1 MLDRLGTAL
10 CLSVAAAVVVFSS
23 VLSGQPSTPSKG
35 SASVSDK
42 KVVRVLFV
50 GNSLTAANDLPSVVQ
65 AMARAGG
72 VRFVYRA
79 VTPGGTSLE
88 DQWQRG
94 QARKLLASAHWD
106 YLVLQQG
113 PSSRPESR
121 ENLRQWATRWADLA
135 RAQGTT
141 PALYMVWPIQ
151 GPADGFQ
158 LVSRSYRQAATA
170 SRSRLLPAG
179 EAWQAAVRSDP
190 AISLYTADGLHPKSA
205 GTYLAALV
213 ITRGLTGVKLEDIPP
228 KLTLSNG
235 KVFQL
240 PDAQA
245 KALRRFAKDVRGS

>member
-1 MLDRLGTAL
+1 MLDHLGNSL
-10 CLSVAAAVVVFSS
+10 CSAVAAAVVALSTGLAGQSS
-23 VLSGQPSTPSKG
+23 SPSKG
-35 SASVSDK
+35 SAGVSDP

-50 GNSLTAANDLPSVVQ
+50 GNSLTAGNDLPSVVQ
-65 AMARAGG
+65 AMARTEGI
-72 VRFVYRA
+72 RFVYRA
-79 VTPGGTSLE
+79 ITPGGVSLE

-94 QARKLLASAHWD
+94 QARKLLSSAHWD
-106 YLVLQQG
+106 FLVLQQG

-121 ENLRQWATRWADLA
+121 ENLREWSTRWADLA

-151 GPADGFQ
+151 GQADGFQ
-158 LVSRSYRQAATA
+158 LVSQSYRQAAIA

-190 AISLYTADGLHPKSA
+190 TIALYTADGLHPTSA

-213 ITRGLTGVKLEDIPP
+213 ITRGLTGLKLDDIPS

-235 KVFQL
+235 KVLQL

-245 KALRRFAKDVRGS
+245 KALQRLAKDLRGS